1 MRKIHV
7 FVLRLVTNSDEP
19 QRLRGAVR
27 PLVDG
32 EEHAFINGR
41 CLLTLLRRM
50 CQAPESRCAAPK
62 NGGETLTESS
72 DTQEVKHGK
81 EK

>member
-7 FVLRLVTNSDEP
+7 FVLRMVTNSDEP

-27 PLVDG
+27 PLVDD
-32 EEHAFINGR
+32 EEHVFINGQS
-41 CLLTLLRRM
+41 LLTLLRRM
-50 CQAPESRCAAPK
+50 CQAPQSRCAAPK

-72 DTQEVKHGK
+72 DTQEVNH
-81 EK
+81 EKDR